1 MTSNLSVRT
10 APAMPPRFR
19 FLTLIC
25 TVAVLAGCRAKTPP
39 QANDEAMTTQP
50 TPSVT
55 AEDVQRI
62 IRRDFGDARTA
73 EVQALLSGYGTKDG
87 QRDPARVHLA
97 ILKLA
102 KGDVSQLK
110 RQTETACTDYR
121 DVLSAAEYRRYA
133 ALAWSTPK
141 DPKAEQQAMREDWEE
156 YQSWLARKTPAP

>member
-1 MTSNLSVRT
+1 
-10 APAMPPRFR
+10 MPPRFR

-39 QANDEAMTTQP
+39 PANDEAMTTQP

-55 AEDVQRI
+55 ADDVQRI

-73 EVQALLSGYGTKDG
+73 EVQALLSRYGTKDW
-87 QRDPARVHLA
+87 QREPARVHLA

-102 KGDVSQLK
+102 KGDLSQLK
-110 RQTETACTDYR
+110 LHTETACSDYR
-121 DVLSAAEYRRYA
+121 DVLSPAEYRRYS